1 MDQICLYLVYLNKLS
16 LLKYKYNSP
25 SEDDC
30 ILDAVLI
37 VSPKRQYLGI
47 LVPTTPKNVIL

>member
-1 MDQICLYLVYLNKLS
+1 MI
-16 LLKYKYNSP
+16 KYKYNLP

-47 LVPTTPKNVIL
+47 LVPTTPKEQYCKSFHNAQ